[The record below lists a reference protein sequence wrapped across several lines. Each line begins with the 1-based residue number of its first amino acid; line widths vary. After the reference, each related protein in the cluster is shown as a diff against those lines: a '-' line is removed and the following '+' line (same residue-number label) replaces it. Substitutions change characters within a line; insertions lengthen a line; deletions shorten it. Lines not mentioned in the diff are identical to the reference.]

1 MKKLI
6 LFFSVFIFSCN
17 SNKVEIDNIEIMA
30 YNYEPDYSTQQLV
43 PKPIIYSFINS
54 FGKSMVLRRINP
66 NDDEVI
72 GYPSSIEQKL
82 IEQIN
87 VDLKLKEEK
96 DFTYRDTSVIEI
108 YDGPIIRIKV
118 SSTNGKE
125 ISFIF
130 DDKNYDANSKF
141 YIYKDLYDVIIED
154 GKHYLLDSKKLEL
167 LKNKQK
173 HFAKYANHKDSLLL
187 PIPPIYPP
195 APKIDEVKFVKP
207 N

>member
-43 PKPIIYSFINS
+43 PKPIIYSFINAS
-54 FGKSMVLRRINP
+54 GKSLVLKTINP

-87 VDLKLKEEK
+87 VDLKLKEDK

-141 YIYKDLYDVIIED
+141 YIYKNLYDIIIED
-154 GKHYLLDSKKLEL
+154 GKHNLLASKKIEL
-167 LKNKQK
+167 LKFKQK
-173 HFAKYANHKDSLLL
+173 NFAKYTHHKDSLLL
-187 PIPPIYPP
+187 PIPNIFPP
-195 APKIDEVKFVKP
+195 PPPLDEVKFVKP
-207 N
+207 K

>member
-43 PKPIIYSFINS
+43 PKPIIYSFINAS
-54 FGKSMVLRRINP
+54 GKSMVLKRINP

-118 SSTNGKE
+118 SYTNEKE

-130 DDKNYDANSKF
+130 DDKNYDANSNF
-141 YIYKDLYDVIIED
+141 YIYKNLYDIIIED
-154 GKHYLLDSKKLEL
+154 GKHNLLASKKLEL

-173 HFAKYANHKDSLLL
+173 DFTKYANHKDSLLL

-195 APKIDEVKFVKP
+195 APKIDEVKFVKQ

>member
-30 YNYEPDYSTQQLV
+30 YNYEPDYSTQQLI
-43 PKPIIYSFINS
+43 PKPIIYSFINAS
-54 FGKSMVLRRINP
+54 GKSMILKRINP
-66 NDDEVI
+66 NDDEFI
-72 GYPSSIEQKL
+72 GYLSSIKQKL
-82 IEQIN
+82 IKQIN

-96 DFTYRDTSVIEI
+96 NFTYRDTSVIEI

-141 YIYKDLYDVIIED
+141 YIYKHLYDVIIED

-173 HFAKYANHKDSLLL
+173 DFAKYANHKDSLLL

-195 APKIDEVKFVKP
+195 APKIDQVKFLKP

>member
-17 SNKVEIDNIEIMA
+17 SNEVEIDNIQIMA
-30 YNYEPDYSTQQLV
+30 YNYEPDYSTQQLI
-43 PKPIIYSFINS
+43 PKPIIYSLIS
-54 FGKSMVLRRINP
+54 AYGKSMVLKRINP

-118 SSTNGKE
+118 SFNNEKE
-125 ISFIF
+125 VSFIF
-130 DDKNYDANSKF
+130 DDKNYDQNSKF
-141 YIYKDLYDVIIED
+141 YLYKNLF
-154 GKHYLLDSKKLEL
+154 DSINEASKDELILGKKLEL
-167 LKNKQK
+167 LKIKQK
-173 HFAKYANHKDSLLL
+173 KFAKYSQHKDSLLL

-195 APKIDEVKFVKP
+195 APPLDEVKFVKP